1 MLVVG
6 GDNLIDLIEI
16 SRDDAAV
23 SFAGARGGSGYNTA
37 RATTRQGQDV
47 GFITP
52 IAKDNLGHFLADKM
66 LADGVKLL
74 SPRSE
79 KPSSLAVVTLVKG
92 QPGYQ
97 FYRGDTAE
105 RQVDLPSLPAHFP
118 KDGRAFHLTSLS
130 IILGRMRRLGQN
142 FLFRSIKRV
151 SLPLWIPMFA
161 LC

>member
-37 RATTRQGQDV
+37 RATARQGQDV

-52 IAKDNLGHFLADKM
+52 IAQDNLGHFLADKM
-66 LADGVKLL
+66 VADGVALL

-79 KPSSLAVVTLVKG
+79 KPSSLAVVTLVNG
-92 QPGYQ
+92 QPSY
-97 FYRGDTAE
+97 
-105 RQVDLPSLPAHFP
+105 
-118 KDGRAFHLTSLS
+118 
-130 IILGRMRRLGQN
+130 
-142 FLFRSIKRV
+142 
-151 SLPLWIPMFA
+151 
-161 LC
+161 

>member
-37 RATTRQGQDV
+37 RATARQGQDV

-52 IAKDNLGHFLADKM
+52 IAQDNLGHFLADKM
-66 LADGVKLL
+66 VADGVALL

-79 KPSSLAVVTLVKG
+79 KTLFIGGGNFG
-92 QPGYQ
+92 QW
-97 FYRGDTAE
+97 
-105 RQVDLPSLPAHFP
+105 PAQ
-118 KDGRAFHLTSLS
+118 LS
-130 IILGRMRRLGQN
+130 ILPRRYG
-142 FLFRSIKRV
+142 
-151 SLPLWIPMFA
+151 
-161 LC
+161 